1 MSSAVGSIVF
11 IDNRSHSALRTSPS
25 EAMVANETTRILSIP
40 TKLLP
45 APVSTQSQSRCSS
58 TRAIGLFAVI
68 GALGLLVNRVC
79 WHDVP
84 VTLLPTFDH
93 GGTEAP
99 TNICPQVPELIP
111 QRDFDIWE
119 SLGATYDTDIFK
131 AKAVRWLAGAVQ
143 VPTESYDSLGPVGTD
158 PRWDKFYAFHAYLQK
173 AFPLVHAEL
182 ELTKVNTHGL
192 IFVWNGSNEGLK
204 PLLLAAHQDVVPVE
218 PTTVDKWT
226 HPPFSGHFD
235 GTFVWGRGSCDDKS
249 GLIGIMSAI
258 ETLLAT
264 GYEPTRTVVLAFGF
278 DEESGG
284 EYGAQT
290 LAIELEAM
298 FGQNGYAMI
307 VDEGGGYGEQYGR
320 ILATPGVA
328 EKGSVNVRIEVSTP
342 GGHSSL
348 PPPHTSI
355 GILAELLV
363 KIEANPFKVHLTRD
377 SPPFRTVQCL
387 AAHAPNI
394 PDNLRR
400 DIMASAHSDKALRAA
415 EDVLFTNSAFKNLVG
430 TTQAIDIIQGGV
442 KVNALPEQAWAV
454 VNHRIST
461 ESSVAE
467 TEAHD
472 TDVLK
477 SLASRLNLTYTAF
490 GKDVDCGNRGDPI
503 FAYGNLTLSEAFES
517 GLEPAPTTPFEGDD
531 ATPYRILS
539 GSIKTA
545 FNRHRN
551 IGGDNDVIVVSPG
564 IMPGNT
570 DTKFYWNLTPHIFR
584 YGHIRTMGSLPP
596 NIHTVDEAMS
606 IDNFL
611 EIIRF
616 FTTLIM
622 NVDESALP

>member
-131 AKAVRWLAGAVQ
+131 AKAQRIKVLSLSFHSCFGVRGVEWSIVLTYLFVVWLA
-143 VPTESYDSLGPVGTD
+143 
-158 PRWDKFYAFHAYLQK
+158 
-173 AFPLVHAEL
+173 
-182 ELTKVNTHGL
+182 
-192 IFVWNGSNEGLK
+192 
-204 PLLLAAHQDVVPVE
+204 DVVPVE

-363 KIEANPFKVHLTRD
+363 KIEANPFKVHLVCNPHLFETFVHDPDFRHETRD

-570 DTKFYWNLTPHIFR
+570 
-584 YGHIRTMGSLPP
+584 GM
-596 NIHTVDEAMS
+596 
-606 IDNFL
+606 
-611 EIIRF
+611 
-616 FTTLIM
+616 
-622 NVDESALP
+622 

>member
-1 MSSAVGSIVF
+1 MSSAVALIAFV
-11 IDNRSHSALRTSPS
+11 DNRSQYSALRTTPS
-25 EAMVANETTRILSIP
+25 EAMAANETTRILSVP

-45 APVSTQSQSRCSS
+45 APVSTQSQSRCSA
-58 TRAIGLFAVI
+58 TRAIGLLAAVG
-68 GALGLLVNRVC
+68 GAG
-79 WHDVP
+79 
-84 VTLLPTFDH
+84 TFDH

-111 QRDFDIWE
+111 QRNFDIWE

-131 AKAVRWLAGAVQ
+131 AKAQRIKVLSLSFHSCFGVHGVEWSIVLTYLFVVWLA
-143 VPTESYDSLGPVGTD
+143 
-158 PRWDKFYAFHAYLQK
+158 
-173 AFPLVHAEL
+173 
-182 ELTKVNTHGL
+182 
-192 IFVWNGSNEGLK
+192 
-204 PLLLAAHQDVVPVE
+204 DVVPVE

-235 GTFVWGRGSCDDKS
+235 GTYVWGRGSCDDKS

-284 EYGAQT
+284 TYGAQT

-320 ILATPGVA
+320 ILAMPGIA

-363 KIEANPFKVHLTRD
+363 KIEANPFKVHLARD
-377 SPPFRTVQCL
+377 SPPYRTIQCL
-387 AAHAPNI
+387 AAHAPNM

-415 EDVLFTNSAFKNLVG
+415 EDALFTNPAFKNLVG

-461 ESSVAE
+461 ESINCLKAPSAE

-477 SLASRLNLTYTAF
+477 SSASRFNLTYTAF
-490 GKDVDCGNRGDPI
+490 GKDVDSGNRGDAI
-503 FAYGNLTLSEAFES
+503 LAYGNLTLSEAFEG

-539 GSIKTA
+539 GYLSS
-545 FNRHRN
+545 RHL
-551 IGGDNDVIVVSPG
+551 IGTGISGG
-564 IMPGNT
+564 IM
-570 DTKFYWNLTPHIFR
+570 
-584 YGHIRTMGSLPP
+584 M
-596 NIHTVDEAMS
+596 
-606 IDNFL
+606 
-611 EIIRF
+611 
-616 FTTLIM
+616 
-622 NVDESALP
+622 